1 MKWFNKS
8 RERFS
13 IARQDGAFYDVVV
26 VEKLRFTLFLA
37 SIDFLLLVLS
47 EVTISSYIQPF
58 FYASRI
64 LVRTMWSRYN
74 SVSISKEDVD
84 TDNQTTSDYK
94 EDVDT
99 DNQTTSDYKEDVDKD
114 NQTTS
119 VGDPLFS
126 PREGLFQKSRSRTS
140 FSNQQNEAQFLGETS
155 DKNSPLEEDL
165 FSAEEKAKYVKTK
178 VKRIYRFGKGGQV
191 EIDQQRTRPRDII

>member
-74 SVSISKEDVD
+74 SVSIS
-84 TDNQTTSDYK
+84 K

>member
-1 MKWFNKS
+1 
-8 RERFS
+8 
-13 IARQDGAFYDVVV
+13 
-26 VEKLRFTLFLA
+26 
-37 SIDFLLLVLS
+37 
-47 EVTISSYIQPF
+47 
-58 FYASRI
+58 
-64 LVRTMWSRYN
+64 MWSRYN
-74 SVSISKEDVD
+74 SVSISKEDVDTDNQTTSDYKEDVD